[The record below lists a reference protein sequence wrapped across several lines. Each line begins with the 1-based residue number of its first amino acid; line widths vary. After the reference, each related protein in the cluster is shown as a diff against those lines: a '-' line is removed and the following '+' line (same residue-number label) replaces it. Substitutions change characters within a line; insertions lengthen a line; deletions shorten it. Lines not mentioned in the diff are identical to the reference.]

1 MPRMP
6 RGIARVHIDTWRD
19 TYAGVFPV
27 HFFRRMGHR
36 QLSAQWSKA
45 LRNSTT
51 NGMVIVAEVPNAGI
65 IGFGSCCRATGVD
78 LPYIGEVDMLY
89 VHPNFQEQA
98 VGRSL
103 LARLFRVLATKRLG
117 SALIWVLA
125 ENPAR
130 FFYQAM
136 GGTLIA
142 KREEKLWGVS
152 LHEMA
157 YGWSDLTTA
166 IRRIEC
172 GTIAKPHSN

>member
-1 MPRMP
+1 M
-6 RGIARVHIDTWRD
+6 GIVWGPSVR
-19 TYAGVFPV
+19 F
-27 HFFRRMGHR
+27 
-36 QLSAQWSKA
+36 
-45 LRNSTT
+45 
-51 NGMVIVAEVPNAGI
+51 
-65 IGFGSCCRATGVD
+65 
-78 LPYIGEVDMLY
+78 
-89 VHPNFQEQA
+89 HP
-98 VGRSL
+98 
-103 LARLFRVLATKRLG
+103 LG

-157 YGWSDLTTA
+157 YGLSDLKTA